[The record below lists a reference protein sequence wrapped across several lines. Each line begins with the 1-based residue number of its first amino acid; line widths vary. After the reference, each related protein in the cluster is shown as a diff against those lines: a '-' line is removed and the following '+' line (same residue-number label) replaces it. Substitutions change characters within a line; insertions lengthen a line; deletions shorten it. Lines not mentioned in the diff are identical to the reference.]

1 MPTATAP
8 TKQMSDKQRNLIT
21 SLCAERG
28 MDVAQTVAERFG
40 ADVALDDLTGGRD
53 GQASDLISTL
63 FAIKRPAREGTTK
76 ADPAEGLYRVD
87 DEIVRIKLSKSGNW
101 YAQMA
106 MKRPGRTTF
115 TWEYLGKRINMAD
128 AQVIADDEAGRYLGY
143 CIRCCAEL
151 TDPESIARGMGPV
164 CAKR

>member
-8 TKQMSDKQRNLIT
+8 KLMSDKQRNLIV
-21 SLCAERG
+21 SLCAERS
-28 MDVAQTVAERFG
+28 MDVAQTVAQRFG
-40 ADVALDDLTGGRD
+40 ADVTLDDLTGGRD

-76 ADPAEGLYRVD
+76 VDPTEGLYRVD

-115 TWEYLGKRINMAD
+115 TWEYLGKRINMTD
-128 AQVIADDEAGRYLGY
+128 AQPIEDAEAGKFLGY
-143 CIRCCAEL
+143 CVRCCAEL
-151 TDPESIARGMGPV
+151 TDPVSIERGMGPV